1 MNTDG
6 LQHIEISREAYGH
19 NLATFRRLLRPGCR
33 LMAVVKA
40 NAYGHGLEAISR
52 LAAEAGADVLGVNCL
67 EEGVAIRR
75 LGIEMPVVILGY
87 TLLDGLGAALD
98 HRLEP
103 VLYNIDSLDR
113 LQAEA
118 ARRGVEAPFHLKLE
132 TGVHRQGVMGED
144 LPAVIDC
151 LRRSARLVLQGASM
165 HFANIE
171 DTTDHSFAR
180 RQLDAFQLLL
190 QELREAGF
198 PPRQVHAGCSAATL
212 LFPETHF
219 DMVRVGISSYGLW
232 PSKET
237 YLAAVLLNHAP
248 PVLRPVLTW
257 KTRIAQI
264 KSVPADRYVGYGCS
278 HRTTHPTTLA
288 VLPVGYYDGYDR
300 GLSNQ
305 GHVLVRGQRA
315 PVLGRIC
322 MNMIMVDVTHIPGA
336 AVEDEAVLLGA
347 QGGERVTAE
356 EMAAL
361 CHTINYEIVSR
372 IGAHIPRVVV

>member
-1 MNTDG
+1 MSTDP
-6 LQHIEISREAYGH
+6 LQHIEISREAYRH

-40 NAYGHGLEAISR
+40 NAYGHGLEIVSR
-52 LAAEAGADVLGVNCL
+52 LAAEEGADELGVNCL
-67 EEGVAIRR
+67 AEGVAIRR
-75 LGIEMPVVILGY
+75 LGLDLPVVILGY
-87 TLLDGLGAALD
+87 TLLEDLGAALD

-103 VLYNIDSLDR
+103 VLYNLASLER
-113 LQAEA
+113 LQEEA
-118 ARRGVEAPFHLKLE
+118 ARRGVQAPFHLKLE
-132 TGVHRQGVMGED
+132 TGVHRQGVMAED
-144 LPAVIDC
+144 LPSVLEC
-151 LRRSARLVLQGASM
+151 LRRSDRLVLQGAGM

-180 RQLDAFQLLL
+180 QQLDCFQVLL
-190 QELREAGF
+190 QELRESGF
-198 PPRQVHAGCSAATL
+198 PPRQVHAGCSAATI

-237 YLAAVLLNHAP
+237 YLAAVLLNHHP

-264 KSVPADRYVGYGCS
+264 KSVPADRYIGYGCS
-278 HRTTHPTTLA
+278 HRTTHPVTLA
-288 VLPVGYYDGYDR
+288 VLPVGYFDGYDR

-305 GHVLVRGQRA
+305 GHVLVRGARA

-336 AVEDEAVLLGA
+336 AVEDEVVLLGG
-347 QGGERVTAE
+347 QGAERVSTE

-372 IGAHIPRVVV
+372 LGAHIPRRVV